1 MTGAIPEA
9 QAGAK
14 PRRLRRSVDGLL
26 LLDKPSGITSNAA
39 LQKLK
44 WLYAARKAGHT
55 GSLDPLASGMLPLCF
70 GEATKFSQYLLGA
83 DKTYLVRARFGAR
96 TDTAD
101 SDGTIV
107 ESTEIRISDELTLR
121 QAVQHLTGPIL
132 QVPPMYSAVKHQGQR
147 LYELARSGR
156 EVERAARPVEI
167 YSFEI
172 EHFDPVTP
180 LFRVRCSKGTYI
192 RVLIE
197 DLARQL
203 GSLAHVI
210 ELRRISVGAFGQA
223 AMVTLSQCMVAADQ
237 GRDALDALL
246 LPVDQVA
253 GQWPLIRLGPHEAGL
268 LLRGSQIT
276 APNGPAVGM
285 VRLYTASGTFFG
297 MGEVMTD
304 GRLLSRRLLAQHSE
318 TTGVDGPITQLSL

>member
-1 MTGAIPEA
+1 MTGAIPEV

-14 PRRLRRSVDGLL
+14 PRRSRRKVDGLL

-101 SDGTIV
+101 SDGSVVQT
-107 ESTEIRISDELTLR
+107 TEVRIRDEETLR
-121 QAVQHLTGPIL
+121 EGMRHLTGSIA
-132 QVPPMYSAVKHQGQR
+132 QVPPMYSALKYQGRR
-147 LYELARSGR
+147 LYELARAGQ

-197 DLARQL
+197 DLAEKI

-210 ELRRISVGAFGQA
+210 ELRRTAVGPFGEA
-223 AMVTLSQCMVAADQ
+223 AMNTLQQCMGAADE
-237 GRDALDALL
+237 GTDALDALL
-246 LPVDQVA
+246 RPLDEIA
-253 GQWPLIRLGPHEAGL
+253 GQWPLTRLAAYEAGL
-268 LLRGSQIT
+268 LLRGSQVA
-276 APNGPAVGM
+276 APEGLAAGM
-285 VRLYTASGTFFG
+285 VRLYKDGGEFFG
-297 MGEVMTD
+297 MGEVMSD
-304 GRLLSRRLLAQHSE
+304 GRLVSRRLLAHDLTAQGSDLPV
-318 TTGVDGPITQLSL
+318 TPLSL

>member
-14 PRRLRRSVDGLL
+14 LRRLRRKVDGLL

-44 WLYAARKAGHT
+44 WLYTARKAGHT

-107 ESTEIRISDELTLR
+107 ESTAARISDEGTLKR
-121 QAVQHLTGPIL
+121 AVQHLTGPIL

-147 LYELARSGR
+147 LYELARAGQ

-167 YSFEI
+167 YSFDI

-180 LFRVRCSKGTYI
+180 MFRIRCSKGTYI

-197 DLARQL
+197 DLALQL

-210 ELRRISVGAFGQA
+210 ELRRTSVGAFGEA
-223 AMVTLSQCMVAADQ
+223 AMVTLSQCMVAAQ
-237 GRDALDALL
+237 EGTDALDALL
-246 LPVDQVA
+246 LPLDQVA
-253 GQWPLIRLGPHEAGL
+253 GQWPLIQLGSLEAGL
-268 LLRGSQIT
+268 LLRGSQVE
-276 APNGPAVGM
+276 APASSAAGM
-285 VRLYTASGTFFG
+285 VRLYKEGGAFFG
-297 MGEVMTD
+297 MGEVMSD
-304 GRLLSRRLLAQHSE
+304 GRLVSRRLLAHDSG
-318 TTGVDGPITQLSL
+318 TTGSDVSVTQLSL